1 MAAILEPQERPTQ
14 KVILN
19 NISWETYE
27 RLLAENQENSGSR
40 FNYDRGRLE
49 IMVLSLRHEKLK
61 HTLATIVELIA
72 GEYGLDFEGAGST
85 TFRREDLERGF
96 EPDAC
101 FYFQN
106 VEHIRQKDEIDLTE
120 DPPPNL
126 VIEVDITSP
135 SLDKF
140 PIFSALGISEV
151 WRFEGNN
158 VSVYRLVEGEY
169 MSVSESGLL
178 SGVTAQAL
186 TNFLIQSRGN
196 MSRPEW
202 QQSVREW
209 AQSHRP

>member
-1 MAAILEPQERPTQ
+1 MVATLEPVERATQ
-14 KVILN
+14 KVILPN
-19 NISWETYE
+19 ASWETYE
-27 RLLAENQENSGSR
+27 RLLAENQDNSGVR

-106 VEHIRQKDEIDLTE
+106 VGLIRQKDEIDLTE
-120 DPPPNL
+120 DPSPDL

-140 PIFSALGISEV
+140 PIFAALNVREV
-151 WRFEGNN
+151 WRYEAESVAVYTLVGNEC
-158 VSVYRLVEGEY
+158 VRIL
-169 MSVSESGLL
+169 ESGLL
-178 SGVTAQAL
+178 MNVTSETL
-186 TNFLIQSRGN
+186 TNFLIESRN
-196 MSRPEW
+196 MSRSLW
-202 QQSVREW
+202 QRRIREW
-209 AQSHRP
+209 AQNNMP